1 MSYKFKPRLKAPNG
15 NDLNWIHVTKGGKNK
30 CILIKGKSVLPNC
43 VGYAWGRFM
52 EILGSQPKLSLG
64 NAELWYG
71 NRADGY
77 ERGKTPRLG
86 AVICWR
92 KGIAGN
98 SNDGAGHVAIV
109 EKILP
114 DGRLVISQSG
124 YGARKRFWTSII
136 PADFHLNG
144 YVFQGFIYNPKIKVK
159 KKTIKTPEAIAKEV
173 IRGKWG
179 NGLTRKKRLEEAG
192 YNYLEVQE
200 IVNNLLKPET
210 R

>member
-71 NRADGY
+71 HRSDGY

-92 KGIAGN
+92 KGVAGN
-98 SNDGAGHVAIV
+98 YKDGAGHVAIV
-109 EKILP
+109 EEILP
-114 DGRLVISQSG
+114 DGRLRISQSG
-124 YGARKRFWTSII
+124 YGATKRFWTSII
-136 PADFHLNG
+136 PADFHLDG
-144 YVFQGFIYNPKIKVK
+144 YVFQGFIYNPKVPVK
-159 KKTIKTPEAIAKEV
+159 RKTIKTPEAIAKEV
-173 IRGKWG
+173 LRGKWG

-192 YNYLEVQE
+192 YDYLEVQG
-200 IVNNLLKPET
+200 IVNDLLKPET